1 MLGSDHRHAGREV
14 YEWITRILRRRGSR
28 KEGFHSGNGS
38 EFMNGTVSGLLKKLL
53 IEQTKSRPRKS
64 NGNGLVIRKHMW
76 CGYIAVA
83 YLNFHR
89 RWGQPEL
96 ITDSRGKRKY
106 V

>member
-1 MLGSDHRHAGREV
+1 M

-28 KEGFHSGNGS
+28 KEGFHSRNGS
-38 EFMNGTVSGLLKKLL
+38 ELINGTVSSLLKKLL
-53 IEQTKSRPRKS
+53 IEQTKSRSRKS

-76 CGYIAVA
+76 CGYIAAA

-89 RWGQPEL
+89 RCGQSQL

>member
-1 MLGSDHRHAGREV
+1 
-14 YEWITRILRRRGSR
+14 
-28 KEGFHSGNGS
+28 
-38 EFMNGTVSGLLKKLL
+38 MNGTVSGLLKKLL

>member
-1 MLGSDHRHAGREV
+1 MYDR
-14 YEWITRILRRRGSR
+14 ITRILRRRGSR
-28 KEGFHSGNGS
+28 KEGFPAGNGS
-38 EFMNGTVSGLLKKLL
+38 EFINGTVSGLLKKLP
-53 IEQTKSRPRKS
+53 IGQTESRPRKS

-76 CGYIAVA
+76 CGYIAAA

-89 RWGQPEL
+89 RCGQQDL